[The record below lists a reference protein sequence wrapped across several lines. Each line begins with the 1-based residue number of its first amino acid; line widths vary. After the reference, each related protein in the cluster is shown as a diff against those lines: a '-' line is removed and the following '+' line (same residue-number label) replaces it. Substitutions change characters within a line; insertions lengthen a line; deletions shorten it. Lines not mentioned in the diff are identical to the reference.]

1 MNEDDQ
7 RVDHSYRRKV
17 ENFRVHID
25 EGFEELPG
33 QEIYSRAEDGEPG
46 SGPVLNSYSSGRGTR
61 RSGSGGEAAA
71 QRRME
76 ELHRLRNREKGRKN
90 KRLFRFVWFI
100 MVLLVSL
107 LLAQYLVTGVH
118 DMFAIDK
125 DSLDVTVEIPQKA
138 TNSQVADILERDG
151 VIRDAGFFELYA
163 KLTKAPKEY
172 GGGSF
177 QIRTD
182 MDYEALINSIQS
194 SSNRVDT
201 VKLTFREGMNAPEV
215 ADLLEKNGVCSAK
228 DAVAVFNG
236 KKLDET
242 YDMLKQITNT
252 SERYYGLEGYLFPD
266 TYEFFKN
273 EDPEQAINK
282 LVSNCNKKLTKQ
294 IREKAEDDGM
304 TLDQLLTLASMIQ
317 AEAADK
323 DDMYKVSSVFH
334 NRLDSKKDELLHL
347 DSDPTTYYPY
357 RQLSLVPQNIR
368 DTYKSR
374 YDTYTVEGLP
384 PGPICNPGMD
394 AIDAALN
401 PVSTNYYYFCHDKDG
416 KAYYAATASQHQTN
430 LKKAGLR

>member
-1 MNEDDQ
+1 MKEDEQ
-7 RVDHSYRRKV
+7 RVDRSHRKKV
-17 ENFRVHID
+17 EDFHVHID
-25 EGFEELPG
+25 EEYEELPG
-33 QEIYSRAEDGEPG
+33 QEIYSRAPGGAPGPEP
-46 SGPVLNSYSSGRGTR
+46 SLSSYSGGRGGR
-61 RSGSGGEAAA
+61 RGGPNSEAVALRQA
-71 QRRME
+71 E
-76 ELHRLRNREKGRKN
+76 KAHRLRNREKGRKN
-90 KRLFRFVWFI
+90 KRFFRFVWFV

-107 LLAQYLVTGVH
+107 LLAQYLVDGVH
-118 DMFAIDK
+118 DMFAIGKED
-125 DSLDVTVEIPQKA
+125 LDVTVEIPQKA
-138 TNSQVADILERDG
+138 TNEQVADILERDG
-151 VIRDAGFFELYA
+151 VIRNAGFFELYA
-163 KLTKAPKEY
+163 RLTKAPEEY

-177 QIRTD
+177 QIRAN

-215 ADLLEKNGVCSAK
+215 ADLLAKNGVCSSK
-228 DAVAVFNG
+228 DALAVFSSG
-236 KKLDET
+236 KLDDS
-242 YDMLKQITNT
+242 YDMLRQITNV
-252 SERYYGLEGYLFPD
+252 SSRYYGLEGYLFPD

-273 EDPEQAINK
+273 EDPEQAVNK

-294 IREKAEDDGM
+294 IREKAADEGM
-304 TLDQLLTLASMIQ
+304 TVDQMLTLASMIQ

-334 NRLDSKKDELLHL
+334 NRLGSKKDELLHL

-374 YDTYTVEGLP
+374 YDTYTIEGLP

-394 AIDAALN
+394 AVDAALN
-401 PVSTNYYYFCHDKDG
+401 PSSTNYYYFCHDKDG
-416 KAYYAATASQHQTN
+416 KAYYAATASQHQAN

>member
-1 MNEDDQ
+1 MDDDEQ
-7 RVDHSYRRKV
+7 KVGREHQKKV
-17 ENFRVHID
+17 ENFHLHID
-25 EGFEELPG
+25 
-33 QEIYSRAEDGEPG
+33 DGEPARQEI
-46 SGPVLNSYSSGRGTR
+46 SSRGPAPGPGPETLVSSMSPGRGR
-61 RSGSGGEAAA
+61 DPAAA
-71 QRRME
+71 FRRAE

-90 KRLFRFVWFI
+90 RSFFRFMWFT

-107 LLAQYLVTGVH
+107 LLAQYLVAGVN
-118 DMFAIDK
+118 DMLAVNR

-138 TNSQVADILERDG
+138 TLRQVAEAFYKDG
-151 VIRDAGFFELYA
+151 AIRDADFFLLYA
-163 KLTKAPKEY
+163 RLTKAPQQY

-215 ADLLEKNGVCSAK
+215 ADLLEKNGVCTAK
-228 DAVAVFNG
+228 DALAVFNSG
-236 KKLDET
+236 SLNES
-242 YDMLKQITNT
+242 YDMLRQITNAKD
-252 SERYYGLEGYLFPD
+252 RYYQLEGYLFPD

-273 EDPEQAINK
+273 EDSQQAVSK
-282 LVSNCNKKLTKQ
+282 LVSNCSRKLTKQ
-294 IREKAEDDGM
+294 IREKTQQENM
-304 TLDQLLTLASMIQ
+304 TLDQMLTLASMIQ

-334 NRLDSKKDELLHL
+334 NRLSSKKEVFRHL

-357 RQLSLVPQNIR
+357 RKQSLVPENIR
-368 DTYKSR
+368 PTYKSR

-384 PGPICNPGMD
+384 AGPICNPGMD

-401 PVSTNYYYFCHDKDG
+401 PASTKYYYFCHDKDG
-416 KAYYAATASQHQTN
+416 KAYYASTASQHQAN

>member
-1 MNEDDQ
+1 MNEDEQ
-7 RVDHSYRRKV
+7 RVDRSHQKKV
-17 ENFRVHID
+17 EDFRLHID
-25 EGFEELPG
+25 EGYEELPG
-33 QEIYSRAEDGEPG
+33 QEIYSRAPDGARGSEP
-46 SGPVLNSYSSGRGTR
+46 SLSSYSDGRGGR
-61 RSGSGGEAAA
+61 RGGPNAEAAA
-71 QRRME
+71 LRQAERA
-76 ELHRLRNREKGRKN
+76 HRLRNREKGRRN
-90 KRLFRFVWFI
+90 RRFFRFVWFVMI
-100 MVLLVSL
+100 LLVSL
-107 LLAQYLVTGVH
+107 LLGQYLVAGVH
-118 DMFAIDK
+118 DMFAIGR
-125 DSLDVTVEIPQKA
+125 DSLDVTVEIPPKA
-138 TNSQVADILERDG
+138 TNSQVAEIFEKDG

-163 KLTKAPKEY
+163 RLTKAPEEY

-215 ADLLEKNGVCSAK
+215 ADLFEKNGVCSAK
-228 DAVAVFNG
+228 DALAVFNG
-236 KKLDET
+236 GKLDES
-242 YDMLKQITNT
+242 YDMLQQITNA
-252 SERYYGLEGYLFPD
+252 SSRYYELEGYLFPD

-273 EDPEQAINK
+273 EDPQQAINK

-294 IREKAEDDGM
+294 IREKASGEGM
-304 TLDQLLTLASMIQ
+304 TLDQMLTLASMIQ

-334 NRLDSKKDELLHL
+334 NRLGSKKDELLHL
-347 DSDPTTYYPY
+347 DSDTTTYYPY

-374 YDTYTVEGLP
+374 YDTYSIEGLP

-401 PVSTNYYYFCHDKDG
+401 PASTSYYYFCHDKDG
-416 KAYYAATASQHQTN
+416 KAYYAATASQHQAN